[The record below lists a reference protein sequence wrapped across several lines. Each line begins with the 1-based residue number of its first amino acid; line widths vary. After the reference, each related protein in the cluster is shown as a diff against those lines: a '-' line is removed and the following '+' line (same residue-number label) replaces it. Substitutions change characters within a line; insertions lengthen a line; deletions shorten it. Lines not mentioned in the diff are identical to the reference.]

1 MKKIID
7 KIKDSVTDYYEIA
20 KDWITDRC
28 SERTSL
34 DGVVLIGFGIIA
46 IVFQSVIVWV
56 GLGAIAYGIFTLVK
70 SEW

>member
-1 MKKIID
+1 MEKIID
-7 KIKDSVTDYYEIA
+7 KIKDYYEIA

-34 DGVVLIGFGIIA
+34 DGVILIAFGIIA

-56 GLGAIAYGIFTLVK
+56 GLGAIAYGIYTLVK